1 MNKFWKIK
9 AMADGEAEILLY
21 EFIGEDFFGQGMG
34 AKQFHDEL
42 KALGDISK
50 IIVRINSPGGDV
62 FDGNTIYNILKAHK
76 AQVEVH
82 IDGIAASIASVI
94 AMAGDKIIMPENA
107 MMMIHNPWGFA
118 VGDAAEMRK
127 MADALDKIRESIVV
141 SYRAQTDLDEKK
153 LFEMMDEE
161 TWMTAADAVELGF
174 ADEMIESVKAAA
186 SFKMDYFKNVP
197 LALKDPL
204 ELRDPQPT
212 ANEELKR
219 VAASRRRTLEL
230 LAAEI

>member
-1 MNKFWKIK
+1 MKQFWKMK
-9 AMADGEAEILLY
+9 ALADGEAEILIY
-21 EFIGEDFFGQGMG
+21 EFIGEDFWSGRGMD
-34 AKQFHDEL
+34 AKRFSDEL
-42 KALGDISK
+42 KALGDINK

-76 AQVEVH
+76 AQVEVR

-127 MADALDKIRESIVV
+127 MADALDKIRGSIMV
-141 SYRAQTDLDEKK
+141 SYRAQTNLDEKK
-153 LFEMMDEE
+153 LFEMMDAE
-161 TWMTAADAVELGF
+161 TWMTAADAVALGF

-186 SFKMDYFKNVP
+186 SFKLDYFKNVP
-197 LALKDPL
+197 QALKDPAL
-204 ELRDPQPT
+204 PT
-212 ANEELKR
+212 DDEEMKR
-219 VAASRRRTLEL
+219 VAANRRRTLEL

>member
-9 AMADGEAEILLY
+9 ALADGEAEILIY
-21 EFIGEDFFGQGMG
+21 EFIGEDFWSGRGMD
-34 AKQFHDEL
+34 AKRFSDEL
-42 KALGDISK
+42 KALGDINK

-76 AQVEVH
+76 ATVEVH

-127 MADALDKIRESIVV
+127 MADALDKIRESIMV

-197 LALKDPL
+197 AALKDPAQVT
-204 ELRDPQPT
+204 DD
-212 ANEELKR
+212 EEMKR

>member
-1 MNKFWKIK
+1 MRGPDMKQFWKMK
-9 AMADGEAEILLY
+9 ALADGEAEILIY
-21 EFIGEDFFGQGMG
+21 EFIGEDFWSGRGMD
-34 AKQFHDEL
+34 AKRFSDEL
-42 KALGDISK
+42 KALGDINK

-76 AQVEVH
+76 AQVEVR

-118 VGDAAEMRK
+118 
-127 MADALDKIRESIVV
+127 
-141 SYRAQTDLDEKK
+141 
-153 LFEMMDEE
+153 
-161 TWMTAADAVELGF
+161 AADAVALGF

-186 SFKMDYFKNVP
+186 SFKLDYFKNVP
-197 LALKDPL
+197 QALKDPAL
-204 ELRDPQPT
+204 PT
-212 ANEELKR
+212 DDEEMKR
-219 VAASRRRTLEL
+219 VAAHRRRTLEL